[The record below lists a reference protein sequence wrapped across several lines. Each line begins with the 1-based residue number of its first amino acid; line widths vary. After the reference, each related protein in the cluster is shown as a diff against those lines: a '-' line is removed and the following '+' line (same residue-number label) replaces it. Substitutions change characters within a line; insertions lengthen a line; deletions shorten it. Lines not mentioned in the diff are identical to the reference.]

1 MALSA
6 TMGLLHPTF
15 RLCGYWWWCVFRY
28 ASPLETSVAL
38 SWDSP
43 ASKPLLLISL
53 YVFLG
58 WAEVVLAQFH
68 PFWAPTHFPIPI
80 RRHRNFFLCSPLIK
94 LPLCFQ
100 YGHFLT
106 FLLSPLLRDLVP
118 GGKTRNILIWT
129 KVWGSS
135 YFNLNQ
141 VVYQT
146 WFPWKTLSQGGGWG
160 NLYQECPGTCEAREK
175 PIWTGTEAPA
185 VTACP

>member
-1 MALSA
+1 MTGRNRAAQLEIVKQMSRPESRSSAGPDHVTEHALF
-6 TMGLLHPTF
+6 TWMITH
-15 RLCGYWWWCVFRY
+15 
-28 ASPLETSVAL
+28 L
-38 SWDSP
+38 SRDWSCTDH
-43 ASKPLLLISL
+43 
-53 YVFLG
+53 V
-58 WAEVVLAQFH
+58 
-68 PFWAPTHFPIPI
+68 PI
-80 RRHRNFFLCSPLIK
+80 RRHHNFFLCSPLIK

-100 YGHFLT
+100 YGHLLT

-160 NLYQECPGTCEAREK
+160 NLCQECPGTCEAREK